1 MPSDKL
7 EVRVSPRKLF
17 IGLLLTVVP
26 LALFGLFTVA
36 RTDRSLEDTIG
47 THFKV
52 MAESTA
58 GGVSQFIHDR
68 VIDVVAL
75 GADPIV
81 VDAAT
86 EANRS
91 YAGAATSAIE
101 EKLARIE
108 KMWNTPAADPLVKE
122 MLSSRASRLL
132 NRHREADR
140 RILRITLTDERG
152 AAIAGTHKTFDYYQA
167 DEEFWQAI
175 YASGRGAVSVT
186 DILYDEVTRSN
197 YIGIGAPIV
206 EEGSNRFIGAIDAL
220 IDLTTMFPLLQRAQ
234 PGGGARTAL
243 VKEDGTFI
251 YAPNVTLSMDL
262 KSEEFAAIR
271 DNAASLRGQ
280 PAGYLT
286 ATLAGGVPTLIG
298 FADTGLKSE
307 YARLGWTVLVAQDTR
322 QAFAPIRGVV
332 RLIAV
337 LVLLGLLALTFLGVY
352 MTLHRPPRLTDLQEV
367 ALAPRAAPA
376 SR

>member
-1 MPSDKL
+1 
-7 EVRVSPRKLF
+7 LF

-26 LALFGLFTVA
+26 IAVAGIFTIT
-36 RTDRSLEDTIG
+36 RTDRSLENTIG
-47 THFKV
+47 THFQV

-81 VDAAT
+81 GDAVAA
-86 EANRS
+86 ANQV
-91 YAGAATSAIE
+91 YAGSGLPAIQ
-101 EKLARIE
+101 EKLAKIE
-108 KMWNTPAADPLVKE
+108 KIWNTPASDPLVKE
-122 MLSSRASRLL
+122 MLNSRASRLL
-132 NRHREADR
+132 IRHREADR

-175 YASGRGAVSVT
+175 YANGRGAINVT
-186 DILYDEVTRSN
+186 DILYDEVTKSN

-234 PGGGARTAL
+234 PGGGGRAAL

-251 YAPNVTLSMDL
+251 YAPNVALSMNL
-262 KSEEFAAIR
+262 KSEEFAAIKE
-271 DNAASLRGQ
+271 NAAAVRGQ
-280 PAGYLT
+280 PVGYL
-286 ATLAGGVPTLIG
+286 AARIAAGVPTLIG
-298 FADTGLKSE
+298 FADTGLKNE
-307 YARLGWTVLVAQDTR
+307 YAKLGWTVVVAQDVR

-332 RLIAV
+332 RLIAF
-337 LVLLGLLALTFLGVY
+337 LVLLGLLGVTFLAVY
-352 MTLHRPPRLTDLQEV
+352 LSIHRPPRFTDLQE
-367 ALAPRAAPA
+367 ANLPPRSAAA
-376 SR
+376 S